1 MWNFTKIPSESWS
14 EFERLYEIKDFTGL
28 VLFHNKYNLSDYDY
42 CCGEVDKKAV
52 FKWAK
57 FGLNERREQGS

>member
-14 EFERLYEIKDFTGL
+14 EFERLYDSRDFTGL

-57 FGLNERREQGS
+57 FGLNERR

>member
-1 MWNFTKIPSESWS
+1 MWNFTKIPLESWS
-14 EFERLYEIKDFTGL
+14 EFERLYESKDFTGL

-57 FGLNERREQGS
+57 FGLNGRREQSS